1 MQPRTGPGSR
11 SYDSLPRAPFVPWE
25 KLEPKLK
32 KEWSPGEHV
41 TLIGPTG
48 SGKTHMALAL
58 AKICKTSLIIATK
71 RRDPLLESLMK
82 QHLVISDPKQINDM
96 TKTLEGAPINRRL
109 MFWPQFSNKV
119 SNDERIKLQ
128 AEYIKFVLD
137 WAEKSEN
144 WAIVCDELMWVSRNL
159 RLEKE
164 LEAVWFQGRTQGIS
178 LIGAAQRPTH
188 VPRLAYSQATYFFL
202 WQTAD
207 RQDLERLR
215 DISAGFPR
223 GMIDKGVIELN
234 WDAHE
239 CLFVD
244 TKRRQICKT
253 IGPEKI

>member
-1 MQPRTGPGSR
+1 MEAEKSN
-11 SYDSLPRAPFVPWE
+11 YNSLRRAPSVPWE

-32 KEWSPGEHV
+32 REWKPGDHV

-58 AKICKTSLIIATK
+58 AKICKYSLIIATK
-71 RRDPLLESLMK
+71 RRDPLLESLIK
-82 QHLVISDPKQINDM
+82 KHVVISDPKQIGDM
-96 TKTLEGAPINRRL
+96 AKTMDGVPVNRRL
-109 MFWPQFSNKV
+109 MFWPRFGNNISNT
-119 SNDERIKLQ
+119 ERIKLQ
-128 AEYIKFVLD
+128 AEYIAFVLD

-144 WAIVCDELMWVSRNL
+144 WAIVCDELMWISRNL
-159 RLEKE
+159 RLERE

-188 VPRLAYSQATYFFL
+188 VPRLAYSQATYFFI

-207 RQDLERLR
+207 RADLERLR

-223 GMIDKGVIELN
+223 GMIDKGVVELD
-234 WDAHE
+234 WDSHE

-244 TKRRQICKT
+244 TKKREICRT
-253 IGPEKI
+253 IGPAKL

>member
-1 MQPRTGPGSR
+1 M
-11 SYDSLPRAPFVPWE
+11 
-25 KLEPKLK
+25 
-32 KEWSPGEHV
+32 
-41 TLIGPTG
+41 IGPTG

-58 AKICKTSLIIATK
+58 AKICKYSLIIATK
-71 RRDPLLESLMK
+71 RRDSLLESLIK
-82 QHLVISDPKQINDM
+82 QHVVISDPKQMGDM
-96 TKTLEGAPINRRL
+96 AKTIDGVPVHRRL
-109 MFWPQFSNKV
+109 MFWPQFSDKV
-119 SNDERIKLQ
+119 SKDERIKLQ
-128 AEYIKFVLD
+128 AEYISFVLD

-144 WAIVCDELMWVSRNL
+144 WAIVCDELMWVTRNL
-159 RLEKE
+159 RLERE

-188 VPRLAYSQATYFFL
+188 VPRLAYSQATYFFI

-223 GMIDKGVIELN
+223 GMIDRGVVELD
-234 WDAHE
+234 WDKHE

-244 TKRRQICKT
+244 TKKRQICKT

>member
-1 MQPRTGPGSR
+1 
-11 SYDSLPRAPFVPWE
+11 
-25 KLEPKLK
+25 
-32 KEWSPGEHV
+32 
-41 TLIGPTG
+41 
-48 SGKTHMALAL
+48 
-58 AKICKTSLIIATK
+58 
-71 RRDPLLESLMK
+71 
-82 QHLVISDPKQINDM
+82 
-96 TKTLEGAPINRRL
+96 
-109 MFWPQFSNKV
+109 
-119 SNDERIKLQ
+119 LQ
-128 AEYIKFVLD
+128 AEYIRFVLD

-159 RLEKE
+159 RLERE

-223 GMIDKGVIELN
+223 GMIDKGVIELD
-234 WDAHE
+234 WDKHE

-244 TKRRQICKT
+244 TKKRQICKT
-253 IGPEKI
+253 VAPAKI

>member
-1 MQPRTGPGSR
+1 MENQR
-11 SYDSLPRAPFVPWE
+11 SKFNHLTKAPFVPWTN
-25 KLEPKLK
+25 LEPKLK
-32 KEWSPGEHV
+32 AEWKPGEHV

-58 AKICKTSLIIATK
+58 AKICKYSLIIATK
-71 RRDPLLESLMK
+71 RRDPLLESLAEK
-82 QHLVISDPKQINDM
+82 HAVISDPKQIEDM
-96 TKTLEGAPINRRL
+96 AKTMDGIPVNRRL
-109 MFWPQFSNKV
+109 MFWPKFGNKV

-128 AEYIKFVLD
+128 AEYIRFVLD

-159 RLEKE
+159 RLERE

-188 VPRLAYSQATYFFL
+188 VPRLAYSQATYFFI

-223 GMIDKGVIELN
+223 GMIDKGVVSLD
-234 WDAHE
+234 WAKHE

-244 TKRRQICKT
+244 TKKREICKT
-253 IGPEKI
+253 IGPEKL